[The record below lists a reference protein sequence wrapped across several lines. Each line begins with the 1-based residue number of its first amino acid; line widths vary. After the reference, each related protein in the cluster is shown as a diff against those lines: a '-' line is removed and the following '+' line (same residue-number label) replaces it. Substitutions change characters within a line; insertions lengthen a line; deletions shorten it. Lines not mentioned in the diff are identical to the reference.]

1 LKPIVFPAITG
12 TTDFATLGYD
22 FQFVGGQPA
31 LQGDGFSVRYDAAQN
46 VYVIDT
52 PATAPG
58 TVEGFHED
66 ADSWIGRLGGAASG
80 PSFDILKP
88 ASANPASNFQFT
100 SLASYYEYEFGGPFA
115 AGSLAFG
122 SATPSAG
129 IPTTGSATYDAILSG
144 FTLDLNEYVG
154 GTATL
159 QFDFGAG
166 TLAGSLSPV
175 LLGGNGFS
183 STSFGTYTFVNT
195 VFSPGST
202 TFSGSLRTPGIVDL
216 GSFNGLFTGPA
227 AQELMARWRAPYMNG
242 QTQSEVAGV
251 LIGRKP

>member
-1 LKPIVFPAITG
+1 LKPIIFPSVTQ
-12 TTDFATLGYD
+12 TTDFAVVGYD
-22 FQFVGGQPA
+22 ISGPVI
-31 LQGDGFSVRYDAAQN
+31 GDGFSVRYDAAQQ

-52 PATAPG
+52 PVTAAG
-58 TVEGFHED
+58 TVEGFHDD
-66 ADSWIGRLGGAASG
+66 ADSWIGRLGGSSTGAV
-80 PSFDILKP
+80 FDILKP
-88 ASANPASNFQFT
+88 ASSNPASDFQFT
-100 SLASYYEYEFGGPFA
+100 SLAPYYEYEFGGPFA
-115 AGSLAFG
+115 SGALAFG
-122 SATPSAG
+122 TATPSAA
-129 IPTTGSATYDAILSG
+129 IPTTGSAVYDAILSG
-144 FTLDLNEYVG
+144 FTAVGDYIG

-175 LLGGNGFS
+175 QLGGNGFS
-183 STSFGTYTFVNT
+183 STTFGTYTFVNT

-202 TFSGSLRTPGIVDL
+202 TFSGNLQTPGIADL

-242 QTQSEVAGV
+242 QTQSEIAGV